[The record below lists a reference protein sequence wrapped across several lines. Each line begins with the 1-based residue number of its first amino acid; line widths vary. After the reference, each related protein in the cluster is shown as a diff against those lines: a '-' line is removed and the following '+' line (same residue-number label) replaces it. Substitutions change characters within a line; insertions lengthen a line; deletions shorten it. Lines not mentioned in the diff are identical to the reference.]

1 MRKIIQYILKPIAKL
16 ILWKYKPFIVAITG
30 SVGKS
35 STKEAVFAVL
45 NHHFPNQVRKTEKN
59 LNTEIGL
66 ALTIIGGEDAKRNIF
81 IWLSNFIKGLG
92 LILFPFNYPKIL
104 ILEMAADRP
113 GDITYLTSIV
123 RPDIAIVTAIG
134 EMPVH
139 LEFFSSKESYIKEK
153 AGVIKA
159 LRPTGRAILNYD
171 DELVRELA
179 GPEAVFFGFNEGSN
193 IRALYP
199 NYIVPNSSK
208 EIDSAGTNF
217 KVEHIGRVIPFKITE
232 SLGLGVIYSAL
243 AAIAVGLEMN
253 INILEISKALENFV
267 PLPQRM
273 NLLRGIKDS
282 LIIDDTYNASPLSM
296 EVALDVLSRFEGKR
310 KIAVIGDMRELG
322 VNTEKAH
329 REVGLRANK
338 VADIIFLIGDSMVFA
353 KEEIKGKEWNK
364 EVFYFNNGEE
374 AKMKV
379 QEILKENDVIL
390 IKGSRAVKM
399 DVIVEEVKE
408 ISPDLP

>member
-296 EVALDVLSRFEGKR
+296 EVALGVLSRFEGKR
-310 KIAVIGDMRELG
+310 KIAVIGDMRELC